1 MIAIIDYD
9 AGNIKSVE
17 KAMQLLGQEVTI
29 TRDRETIMKADK
41 VILPGVGA
49 FGDAMG
55 KLRQYGL
62 DEVIRDVTA
71 KGTPFL
77 GICLGLQLLF
87 ESSEETPGVEGLGI
101 LKGKIVKIP
110 PAPGLKIPHMGWNS
124 LHFQNNG
131 RLFQGIPEQT
141 YVYFVHSYYLQAEEP
156 EIVKATTEYSTCI
169 HASVEKDN
177 VFACQFHPE
186 KSSKWGLKILENF
199 AAVGKD
205 GNTEKEGK

>member
-29 TRDRETIMKADK
+29 TRDRETIMNADK